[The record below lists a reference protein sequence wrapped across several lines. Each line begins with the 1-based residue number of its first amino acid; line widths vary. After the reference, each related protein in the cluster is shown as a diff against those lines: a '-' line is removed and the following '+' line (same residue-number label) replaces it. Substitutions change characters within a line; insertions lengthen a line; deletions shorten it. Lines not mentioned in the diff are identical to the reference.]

1 MVPKL
6 KQNIQVLD
14 TIYLKEKYHP
24 FIAGIAVGL
33 IALLAWPMSESTG
46 RPYGLGIT
54 TPSANLINFLISGDT
69 KFIDWGVL
77 LVLGIFIG
85 SYCC

>member
-1 MVPKL
+1 
-6 KQNIQVLD
+6 
-14 TIYLKEKYHP
+14 
-24 FIAGIAVGL
+24 
-33 IALLAWPMSESTG
+33 MSESTG

-85 SYCC
+85 SYIAARGSKEFKWRLQIRRRFVTVLLVAY